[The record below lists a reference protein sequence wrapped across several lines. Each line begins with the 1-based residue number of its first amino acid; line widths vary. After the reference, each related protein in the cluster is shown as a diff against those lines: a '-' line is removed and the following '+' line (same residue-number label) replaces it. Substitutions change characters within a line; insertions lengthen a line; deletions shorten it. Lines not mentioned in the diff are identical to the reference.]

1 MADLFDKC
9 DVFFNRMRRGAG
21 ADFDKLSDVFSR
33 VFPVN
38 NSQPH
43 IEMRGRDLIQV
54 STNDYLGFATH
65 PEAIEAARAVTDE
78 YGAGT
83 PLGARPLTGTTALH
97 LELEEKLAKFR
108 LTEACAVHN
117 LGLGAMSGTIS
128 CLVGRNE
135 YVFVDSYAHG
145 CVHDGARLSRG
156 IPSWFKHND
165 LADLEAQLK
174 AVPLDAPKLI
184 AVDGV
189 YGMSGELAPLPE
201 IVALKKKYKA
211 RLLVDDAHGTG
222 VLGENGRGTP
232 EFFGVEDEVDLHGGT
247 FAKSFGTFGG
257 YMCGPKTV
265 IDYMRYQ
272 SQGYVLTKALP
283 AAITAATIKTLEL
296 LQRMPER
303 RRMLWENLDMLRA
316 GLRKAGLNIG
326 NPQGAVTAVW
336 AKGMRALPT
345 VYELEHTYGIIA
357 NLVLYPA
364 VPINTSIV
372 RVTVS
377 AMHSKEDIQRVIDA
391 FAEIHARDPL
401 QDGEPV
407 DISTAPA
414 DNLA

>member
-9 DVFFNRMRRGAG
+9 DVFMNRMRRGTG
-21 ADFDKLSDVFSR
+21 ADFDKLADVFSR

-38 NSQPH
+38 NSEAH
-43 IEMRGRDLIQV
+43 IQMRGRDLIQV

-65 PEAIEAARAVTDE
+65 PEAIAAAKAVTDE
-78 YGAGT
+78 HGAGT

-97 LELEEKLAKFR
+97 LELEKKLAAFR
-108 LTEACAVHN
+108 LTEDCAVHN
-117 LGLGAMSGTIS
+117 LGLGAMSGTIA

-145 CVHDGARLSRG
+145 CVHDGARLTRG
-156 IPSWFKHND
+156 QPSWFKHND
-165 LADLEAQLK
+165 LDDLERQLK
-174 AVPLDAPKLI
+174 EVPIDAPKLI

-232 EFFGVEDEVDLHGGT
+232 EHYGVEHEVDLHGGT

-257 YMCGPKTV
+257 YMCGPKNV
-265 IDYMRYQ
+265 IDFIRFQ

-283 AAITAATIKTLEL
+283 ASITAATIKTLEL
-296 LQRMPER
+296 IQRMPER
-303 RRMLWENLDMLRA
+303 RTKLWENLDMLRA
-316 GLRKAGLNIG
+316 GLRAAGLNIG
-326 NPQGAVTAVW
+326 NPKDAVTAVW

-407 DISTAPA
+407 DISTVPA